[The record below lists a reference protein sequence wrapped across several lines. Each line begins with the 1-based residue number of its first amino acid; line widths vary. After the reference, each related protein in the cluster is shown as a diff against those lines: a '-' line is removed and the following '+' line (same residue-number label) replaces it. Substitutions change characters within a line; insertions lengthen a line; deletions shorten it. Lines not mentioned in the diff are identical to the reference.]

1 MKFLCA
7 FVVGVLMFVIVML
20 TNYAIMLT
28 IQNDDM
34 MWLAWF
40 GVAYSAAFSVYE
52 VGRIREL
59 WK

>member
-7 FVVGVLMFVIVML
+7 FVVGVLMFVIAML

-34 MWLAWF
+34 MWLVWL
-40 GVAYSAAFSVYE
+40 GVAYFVAFLVCE
-52 VGRIREL
+52 IWEIRKL